1 MEDKENQVVDINPKT
16 QPIAYAQQTRA
27 DRLREAASAPDF
39 SIPDI
44 RPVDAV
50 FSDYSMNM
58 TPDMVQDMMRETGV
72 YSSTSKQVSTA
83 IKNALVGMNQLGDE
97 IKISY
102 GNLANYIT
110 GSKVGDE
117 LAQIAYESITQRYNE
132 MANAEEAVGGIRSNL
147 AQLVGGGTS
156 FVQLALEG
164 LATFGTLPLA
174 HIGVQAFGQGTYNDM
189 KAYADEHDGSLK
201 GYQPKGFDL
210 AANTANT
217 LLQVG
222 IEAALGVGS
231 PRFLVGA
238 SRGMWVEGLSG
249 ALQEGVQSAVSDLT
263 EAVKGN
269 QDISIL
275 LDNAEDY
282 LRDAI
287 VGGILQGA
295 MGAVT
300 HHQNYARAVN
310 FTSEAIGKARGHETP
325 TVEDKQQA
333 KAIIDAKERQE
344 ASILTKE
351 FKAAFD
357 ASSGEGQLQAKIAS
371 ALNAAVKNKEL
382 DLDTAD
388 ETELAQRIEQIAT
401 QETMNAMDLAR
412 EQNRAI
418 SDMELN
424 NIVYKD
430 GAIWLEGLTPQVGD
444 RAVSYARVLAER
456 QSGLA
461 EVNMKLDTINQE
473 IVTLKQDLAEAK
485 AQNKEAQVE
494 KLQARIDKQNALA
507 EKNRLQAERLK
518 VQTAKLE
525 KQIAKQE
532 EQVKVAEPVK
542 MAEVKAKKV
551 KSVAE
556 RKSLKK
562 ERIAKTAPS
571 VDDDGLLH
579 QNDQEKNLI
588 VQHGTTK
595 QKVQE
600 ALNLGGVPVPSLAI
614 MKAENSSKQYGEII
628 FIGGQNLI
636 SGESVY
642 TSDIY
647 SARRIKPD
655 LLINDAGEKYI
666 RSLVGSHA
674 SFVIGNLDPNYGTYE
689 NALMHLY
696 LLEKGVRNDP
706 ENIMRREGADF
717 TEEFSKM
724 SDSEQKE
731 FTSWMEDFENK
742 YFSKK
747 IWAGY
752 TPSGRQK
759 YIDYTLENIVKLMAK
774 KPKQGSEEGFGSSP
788 HALKGIWA
796 KPLKSIEEIRKNKD
810 RLVSKEEYEQVD
822 KEFWE
827 SINKLT
833 ELLRTDYLVQ
843 NLPYSYDEHII
854 STLAQIKKNTDIKAL
869 LQENNMND
877 SDEAV
882 QAVKDFKAFAE
893 SVPTKYFE
901 AKPKRAVNFS
911 EFEGVLIPSDKE
923 YDIIAQK
930 LKEAGVKKVSR
941 YSSEQERQQQIQ
953 ELKPIMFQSKVGSFS
968 SSDKYR
974 GGYDEQLKRIILGE
988 KSDLSTI
995 QHEFAH
1001 YWIQNNFKWARSG
1014 LASQDW
1020 LRRWRDVEEWLG
1032 IEPQDRL
1039 LSKSASEKF
1048 AKAYERYILEGRV
1061 APELQWA
1068 FEGFQKA
1075 YQDIYD
1081 ELENEYFDLSEELAP
1096 EVIDWF
1102 NRNKEQSPKVLLES
1116 DAKKI
1121 EKTLALEMGV
1131 PVVEQ
1136 TSDNTVAMTEMGDE
1150 GKPVTY
1156 MGVQESEIPAGDNLL
1171 VYSDKATASKLQQ
1184 SARKAFGDN
1193 IEVQKLA
1200 TLDTEATLENF
1211 TNWIKRD
1218 RTGAWDAMMNPST
1231 SPIYQAYLYKAFAQE
1246 AMNDVNLAIE
1256 LANVDMAKAAREMGQ
1271 AIQALNIN
1279 NESGFDMLGIIKN
1292 IEKGKGSISQEELN
1306 NSIEEMG
1313 LNDVELSQD
1322 EVDEL
1327 ENQTECKL

>member
-1 MEDKENQVVDINPKT
+1 MENEENQVVDINPKT

-83 IKNALVGMNQLGDE
+83 IKNALIGMNQLGDE

-132 MANAEEAVGGIRSNL
+132 MANAEEAIGGIRSNL

-164 LATFGTLPLA
+164 LATFGILPLA

-238 SRGMWVEGLSG
+238 SRGVWVEGLSG

-473 IVTLKQDLAEAK
+473 IATLKQDLAEAK

-518 VQTAKLE
+518 AQTAKLE
-525 KQIAKQE
+525 KQIAKQQAE
-532 EQVKVAEPVK
+532 APKAETVETEKVAE
-542 MAEVKAKKV
+542 EVKPVEAPKVEVLAQVKK
-551 KSVAE
+551 KEPVAE
-556 RKSLKK
+556 RKSLK
-562 ERIAKTAPS
+562 
-571 VDDDGLLH
+571 
-579 QNDQEKNLI
+579 
-588 VQHGTTK
+588 
-595 QKVQE
+595 E
-600 ALNLGGVPVPSLAI
+600 A
-614 MKAENSSKQYGEII
+614 
-628 FIGGQNLI
+628 
-636 SGESVY
+636 
-642 TSDIY
+642 
-647 SARRIKPD
+647 
-655 LLINDAGEKYI
+655 
-666 RSLVGSHA
+666 
-674 SFVIGNLDPNYGTYE
+674 
-689 NALMHLY
+689 
-696 LLEKGVRNDP
+696 
-706 ENIMRREGADF
+706 RE
-717 TEEFSKM
+717 
-724 SDSEQKE
+724 
-731 FTSWMEDFENK
+731 
-742 YFSKK
+742 
-747 IWAGY
+747 
-752 TPSGRQK
+752 
-759 YIDYTLENIVKLMAK
+759 TL
-774 KPKQGSEEGFGSSP
+774 KQGSITG
-788 HALKGIWA
+788 KGDT
-796 KPLKSIEEIRKNKD
+796 N
-810 RLVSKEEYEQVD
+810 
-822 KEFWE
+822 
-827 SINKLT
+827 
-833 ELLRTDYLVQ
+833 
-843 NLPYSYDEHII
+843 
-854 STLAQIKKNTDIKAL
+854 
-869 LQENNMND
+869 
-877 SDEAV
+877 
-882 QAVKDFKAFAE
+882 
-893 SVPTKYFE
+893 
-901 AKPKRAVNFS
+901 
-911 EFEGVLIPSDKE
+911 
-923 YDIIAQK
+923 
-930 LKEAGVKKVSR
+930 
-941 YSSEQERQQQIQ
+941 
-953 ELKPIMFQSKVGSFS
+953 
-968 SSDKYR
+968 R
-974 GGYDEQLKRIILGE
+974 GGYDDALKRIILDE

-1020 LRRWRDVEEWLG
+1020 LRKWRDVEEWLG

-1048 AKAYERYILEGRV
+1048 AKAYERYILEGKV
-1061 APELQWA
+1061 EPELQWA

-1081 ELENEYFDLSEELAP
+1081 DVEKEYFDLSEELAP

-1184 SARKAFGDN
+1184 SARKVFGDN

-1218 RTGAWDAMMNPST
+1218 RAGAWDAMMNPST

-1256 LANVDMAKAAREMGQ
+1256 LANIDMAKAAREMGQ